1 MKTPKYLNF
10 LAQADKIAG
19 NGGSWLGNILDSV
32 VKYYTHSGM
41 TGETKETMDYENNIF
56 MQNWDER
63 TGPRAQLNET
73 ALGYD
78 DVGLNRMMMA
88 GNQPGAT
95 ASSPSPSSSSA
106 DPLGTIL
113 STLMQG
119 KQMQMDYELRDKQ
132 IEAQSQLWNK
142 LGTLYDAEATG
153 RNITNQNLPEMLN
166 LQKDAIKSS
175 LNNDRVQ
182 RNLWRSGITMNEAKA
197 ALDRSTAWLNAI
209 ESRIK
214 TSDANTRD
222 RFNYLTNQLYYWSV
236 ESARVQGQYA
246 EKFAKK
252 QLAHVSAEIALLGEQ
267 KYGVMVN
274 YLTGYENW
282 QQAKFVTGHQ
292 NISYL
297 NDLIAGDLKIL
308 GQTLGVALGAG
319 KFLSAPSLGAPT
331 IAMPS
336 PTFQMPNVPNIRGA
350 SGLGSGLW
358 TP

>member
-1 MKTPKYLNF
+1 MKTPKFLKF
-10 LAQADKIAG
+10 LASADRIAG
-19 NGGSWLGNILDSV
+19 AGGSWLGNILDSV

-63 TGPRAQLNET
+63 TGPRAQLNAT

-78 DVGLNRMMMA
+78 DVGLNRMMLA

-95 ASSPSPSSSSA
+95 ASSPSPMSFSA

-113 STLMQG
+113 HTIMQG

-132 IEAQSQLWNK
+132 ISAQSQLYEK
-142 LGTLYDAEATG
+142 LGNLYETEATG
-153 RNITNQNLPEMLN
+153 NTITNENLPEMLN
-166 LQKDAIKSS
+166 LQKESIKSS
-175 LNNDRVQ
+175 LSNDRVQ
-182 RNLWRSGITMNEAKA
+182 RNLWRSGITVNEARA

-252 QLAHVSAEIALLGEQ
+252 QLAHISAEIALLGEQ

-274 YLTGYENW
+274 YMTGYENY

-292 NISYL
+292 NLTYW
-297 NDLIAGDLKIL
+297 NDLISNDLKIL
-308 GQTLGVALGAG
+308 GQTVGVALGAG
-319 KFLSAPSLGAPT
+319 KFLSAPTSSVPSF
-331 IAMPS
+331 AMPS
-336 PTFQMPNVPNIRGA
+336 QSFSMPNLPNIRGVPD
-350 SGLGSGLW
+350 SGMW